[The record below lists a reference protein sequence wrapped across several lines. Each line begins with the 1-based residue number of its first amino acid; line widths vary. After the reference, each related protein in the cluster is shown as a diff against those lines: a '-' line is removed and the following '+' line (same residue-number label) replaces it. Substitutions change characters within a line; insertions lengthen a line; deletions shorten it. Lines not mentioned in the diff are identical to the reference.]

1 MEYLELLSVVQDTTA
16 KEALEMKME
25 GMQAAFELS
34 ERENKNKA
42 LNNENKKRKQK
53 DHTVYQTG
61 FDPIPEQKKEIR
73 QYIPPQSHPW
83 KLESFK
89 RYLRSIGKTLEEYEA
104 ERAA

>member
-1 MEYLELLSVVQDTTA
+1 MMTIQQSLTRFQS
-16 KEALEMKME
+16 K
-25 GMQAAFELS
+25 
-34 ERENKNKA
+34 
-42 LNNENKKRKQK
+42 
-53 DHTVYQTG
+53 
-61 FDPIPEQKKEIR
+61 KKERR